1 MVDRAGLPA
10 AAEGVD
16 LVGVIRVTPALTG
29 DSLRRMQLHW
39 LDPERLTDRDV
50 AGAVAVLESSRQV
63 DSPHQLSLTTSDF
76 VTDVRHGFEGDPAAM
91 AVVRGLPDGPDE
103 DLADDGTDAAG
114 LVTAVLEVE
123 LPHRDNTH
131 LAMVRVTVHP
141 AVRRRGLG
149 ARLFTT
155 AVDMALA
162 QGRTLVVVNSWDGTA
177 GVEFAKA
184 MGMDRA
190 SHEVKRTQNLL
201 SVDETRLA
209 SLLSAARRHAGDY
222 DVLRMAGRT
231 PSDMLTDIATMV
243 GAINDAPTDDLDI
256 EDMIFTPD
264 RVEAFESA
272 QLAHHRRL
280 YRVVARERA
289 TGDLAGHT
297 YVGVDGQRP
306 WHAVQFDTSVVR
318 GHRGHRLGLLLKT
331 EMLRWLRDVE
341 PNLERLDTWNAASN
355 AYMIGVNETLGY
367 QVVAEVVGWQR
378 HL

>member
-1 MVDRAGLPA
+1 
-10 AAEGVD
+10 
-16 LVGVIRVTPALTG
+16 
-29 DSLRRMQLHW
+29 MQLHW

-63 DSPHQLSLTTSDF
+63 DSPHQLSLTAGDF
-76 VTDVRHGFEGDPAAM
+76 VTEVRHGFDGDPAAI
-91 AVVRGLPDGPDE
+91 AVVRGLPDGRDVVPTDH
-103 DLADDGTDAAG
+103 LAGPDAALG
-114 LVTAVLEVE
+114 SGPVTAVLEVE

-141 AVRRRGLG
+141 AIRRRGLG
-149 ARLFTT
+149 ARLFDT
-155 AVDMALA
+155 AVELAGA
-162 QGRTLVVVNSWDGTA
+162 QGRTLVVVNCWDGTA
-177 GVEFAKA
+177 GVEFAKS

-201 SVDETRLA
+201 SVDETGLA
-209 SLLSAARRHAGDY
+209 SLASAARRHAGGY
-222 DVLRMAGRT
+222 DIVRLAGRT
-231 PSDMLTDIATMV
+231 PAEMLADIAAMA

-256 EDMIFTPD
+256 EDMVFTPD

-289 TGDLAGHT
+289 TGELAGHT

-306 WHAVQFDTSVVR
+306 WHATQFDTSVVR
-318 GHRGHRLGLLLKT
+318 EHRGRRLGLLLKA
-331 EMLRWLRDVE
+331 EMLRWLRDAE
-341 PNLERLDTWNAASN
+341 PNLERLETWNAASN

-367 QVVAEVVGWQR
+367 EVIAEVVGWQR

>member
-1 MVDRAGLPA
+1 
-10 AAEGVD
+10 VD

-76 VTDVRHGFEGDPAAM
+76 VTDVRHGFDGDPAAM
-91 AVVRGLPDGPDE
+91 AVVRGLPDDPDE

-114 LVTAVLEVE
+114 PVTAVLEVE

-162 QGRTLVVVNSWDGTA
+162 QGRTLVVANSWDGTA

-209 SLLSAARRHAGDY
+209 SSLSAAGRHAGDY
-222 DVLRMAGRT
+222 DVIRMAGRT
-231 PSDMLTDIATMV
+231 PPDMLTDIATMV

-272 QLAHHRRL
+272 QLAHHRRF

-289 TGDLAGHT
+289 TGELAGHT

-331 EMLRWLRDVE
+331 EMLRWLGDVE

-367 QVVAEVVGWQR
+367 EVVAEVVGWQR

>member
-1 MVDRAGLPA
+1 M
-10 AAEGVD
+10 AED
-16 LVGVIRVTPALTG
+16 LDFGSEIRVRWPRTG
-29 DSLRRMQLHW
+29 DSLGRMQLHW
-39 LDPERLTDRDV
+39 LDPEQLTDSDV

-76 VTDVRHGFEGDPAAM
+76 VTDVRHGFDGDPAAM
-91 AVVRGLPDGPDE
+91 AVVRGLPDGRDE
-103 DLADDGTDAAG
+103 PADDRGDDRAG
-114 LVTAVLEVE
+114 PVTAVLEVE

-149 ARLFTT
+149 ARLFDI
-155 AVDMALA
+155 AIELALA
-162 QGRTLVVVNSWDGTA
+162 QARTLVVVNCWDGTA
-177 GVEFAKA
+177 GVEFAKS

-190 SHEVKRTQNLL
+190 SQEVKRTQNLL
-201 SVDETRLA
+201 TVDGTRLA
-209 SLLSAARRHAGDY
+209 SLASAARRHAGGY
-222 DVLRMAGRT
+222 DVIRMAGRT
-231 PSDMLTDIATMV
+231 PTEMLPDIAAMV

-289 TGDLAGHT
+289 TGELAGHT

-367 QVVAEVVGWQR
+367 QVVAEDVGWQR

>member
-1 MVDRAGLPA
+1 MY
-10 AAEGVD
+10 
-16 LVGVIRVTPALTG
+16 LT
-29 DSLRRMQLHW
+29 W

-50 AGAVAVLESSRQV
+50 AGAVAVVESSRQV
-63 DSPHQLSLTTSDF
+63 DCPHQLSMMANDF
-76 VTDVRHGFEGDPAAM
+76 VTDVRHGSDGDPAAI
-91 AVVRGLPDGPDE
+91 AVVRGLPDGRDQVLSDHPDGP
-103 DLADDGTDAAG
+103 DPG
-114 LVTAVLEVE
+114 LDPGRVTAVLELE

-149 ARLFTT
+149 GALFGT
-155 AVDMALA
+155 AVELARA
-162 QGRTLVVVNSWDGTA
+162 QGRTLVVAMCWDGTA

-190 SHEVKRTQNLL
+190 SHEVKRTQHLL
-201 SVDETRLA
+201 AIDETRLA
-209 SLLSAARRHAGDY
+209 TLGSAARKEAAGY
-222 DVLRMAGRT
+222 DVIRITGRT
-231 PSDMLTDIATMV
+231 PPELLTDVAAMV
-243 GAINDAPTDDLDI
+243 EAINDAPTDDLDI
-256 EDMIFTPD
+256 EEMVFTPD
-264 RVEAFESA
+264 RVQTFENA
-272 QLAHHRRL
+272 QLAHQRRM
-280 YRVVARERA
+280 YRVVARDRV
-289 TGDLAGHT
+289 TGELAGHT

-306 WHAVQFDTSVVR
+306 WRAIQFDTSVVR

-355 AYMIGVNETLGY
+355 GYMIEVNEALGY